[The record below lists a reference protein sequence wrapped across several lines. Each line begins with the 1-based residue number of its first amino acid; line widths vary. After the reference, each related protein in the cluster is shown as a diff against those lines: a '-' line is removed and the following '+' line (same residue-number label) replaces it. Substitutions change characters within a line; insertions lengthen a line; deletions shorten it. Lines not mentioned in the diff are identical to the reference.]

1 MVVIEASPVGTRRV
15 SAAVAAAGLS
25 SFALLYA
32 PQPVLPQLAAAFRLD
47 PGTASL
53 AIGVATGALAVAVLP
68 LAWLA
73 GRVGRRRV
81 ILWSVL
87 GSAMIGL
94 LLPLAPSFPALLAMR
109 AVQGVAIAGFAGV
122 AAAYLADQLGTA
134 RLAAAVGAMIAGNSV
149 GGMTGRLG
157 VGFATGPLGW
167 QGALTV
173 VAGVS
178 LVCALFA
185 ALTLPRTHHSPAPL
199 PPEPDPTSDGQAQAI
214 ETGRPN
220 RGPQAIGASRPAQ
233 APPNQGPQT
242 IGASRPAQAP
252 PNQGPQTIGAGR
264 PAQAPPNQGPQT
276 IGASRPA
283 QAPPNRRPQAIGA
296 DRPAE
301 AAAAGVVEAGRLAA
315 TATLERTPE
324 SGRRR
329 RLGAGLLTPLAVGT
343 LGMGS
348 FVALYNAAGF
358 RLSAPP
364 LSLTPAAA
372 SLIFLAYAMGTAS
385 SAAAGRLT
393 SRWGRTP
400 ALVTALIV
408 TVAGSALTLHGSL
421 AVIAAGLAVLTAGF
435 FAAHTIANAWVAADA
450 PPHARGRAAGLY
462 TLCYYLGSGAGGTA
476 GSIVY
481 GHAGWAW
488 LIATTSVW
496 LLLATLAVLATARR
510 GGRLTRGSVRA
521 SRSAT

>member
-1 MVVIEASPVGTRRV
+1 MVVIEASPAGTRRV

-32 PQPVLPQLAAAFRLD
+32 PQPVLPQLATAFRLD

-167 QGALTV
+167 QGALAV

-185 ALTLPRTHHSPAPL
+185 ALALPRTHHTPDPLSPEPAPA
-199 PPEPDPTSDGQAQAI
+199 PDGRAQAI
-214 ETGRPN
+214 GTGRSPE
-220 RGPQAIGASRPAQ
+220 PASDR
-233 APPNQGPQT
+233 GPQT
-242 IGASRPAQAP
+242 IE
-252 PNQGPQTIGAGR
+252 AGR
-264 PAQAPPNQGPQT
+264 
-276 IGASRPA
+276 S
-283 QAPPNRRPQAIGA
+283 
-296 DRPAE
+296 AE
-301 AAAAGVVEAGRLAA
+301 AAGAAETDGAMEAHGTMETAKAMETARAVETGRLAA
-315 TATLERTPE
+315 TVTLERAPE
-324 SGRRR
+324 SGGRR
-329 RLGAGLLTPLAVGT
+329 RLGAGLLTPLAVGA

-393 SRWGRTP
+393 SLWGRTP

-408 TVAGSALTLHGSL
+408 TVAGSAMTLHGSL

-496 LLLATLAVLATARR
+496 LLLATLAVLATTRR
-510 GGRLTRGSVRA
+510 GRRLTTGCVRA